1 MKTGGFKNFTYWE
14 IGYDFKQYSFGFNFH
29 YGFNLFLG
37 CFRISYIAKGHR
49 YGDDDGTEV

>member
-49 YGDDDGTEV
+49 